1 MAGSIFIEAR
11 EANALGLPLGALHLY
26 LVYRAADTGAE
37 HVIRAGPTSPIRP
50 IGGEMRIEANVPIAD
65 SLDDRG
71 GATPAERL
79 STPLAFPGLSDDAAW
94 SIMMKY
100 CRALAA
106 ADYPYHPLQENS
118 NAFALAMV
126 AAAGGDPATSL
137 PRGVRP
143 ADVIG
148 FGSWDDIVADVPPSS
163 DPVFRGTAARDR
175 FVGIQSDEA
184 FALLA
189 GHDSLLAGRGNDFA
203 AGGAGHDFLLGEDGH
218 DTLRGNE
225 GADRLFGSRGADYLI
240 GDAGADLL
248 AGGPGADRLH
258 GGAGADVFEFAGGGL
273 DVVDD
278 FQDGTDRLRI
288 VAAGVDSFAD
298 LVVSDAGSD
307 LRIDFAGGAILLRD
321 LDRAALDAAD
331 VAFVLQDVLTV

>member
-1 MAGSIFIEAR
+1 MPGSIFIEAK
-11 EANALGLPLGALHLY
+11 EAEALGLPLGALHLY

-37 HVIRAGPTSPIRP
+37 HVIRCGPTPNRP

-65 SLDDRG
+65 SRDDRD
-71 GATPAERL
+71 GATPAQRS
-79 STPLAFPGLSDDAAW
+79 STALDFPGLSDDAAW
-94 SIMMKY
+94 SIMVKY

-106 ADYPYHPLQENS
+106 ADYRYHPLQENS

-148 FGSWDDIVADVPPSS
+148 FGSWDNIIADVAPPT
-163 DPVFRGTAARDR
+163 DPVFRGTATRDR
-175 FVGIQSDEA
+175 FVGMQSDEV

-203 AGGAGHDFLLGEDGH
+203 AGGAGNDFLLGEDGR

-248 AGGPGADRLH
+248 AGGPGSDRLH
-258 GGAGADVFEFAGGGL
+258 GGAGADVFEFAGGGV

-278 FQDGTDRLRI
+278 FQDGIDRLRI
-288 VAAGVDSFAD
+288 VAAGVDSFGD
-298 LVVSDAGSD
+298 LAISAAGSD
-307 LRIDFAGGAILLRD
+307 LRVDFAGGAILLRD

-331 VAFVLQDVLTV
+331 VAFVLQDVLTA